1 MTKLTTEPMGQ
12 QLKDNVKVK
21 LADEVKVDLVD
32 DVIADDENVTPITTT
47 ETTCVK
53 IKKKRDAS
61 TLRKA
66 PQAPKRFKSSYI
78 MFFMAKQQEIKAEL
92 GGGASVGDVSKQS
105 SDRWKKLSLEER
117 AVWDQKAK
125 EDKERYNLEKASYTG
140 PWQVPWKRAKK
151 DPSAPKRP
159 MSAFLFFSQDKRR
172 MIKGENPGMRN
183 TEISRVLG
191 EMWKEASDDQKSPH
205 VEREA
210 KERAKYK
217 LDIAKWRKEDIVR
230 KEEAKKE
237 QIEQAKLAAQNQM
250 HYQSSS
256 NAPGV
261 DESHSYSSEHP
272 LQAQNGPQGMPAQ
285 QYYQGSYGYSDYHPS
300 PSQGYG
306 QASQYYDYPP
316 QGGYYNGASPGPHS
330 QYQSTAEVVSSSEAP
345 LSNYPGSNNSSGGA
359 AQYPGHPG
367 AQQQSAHYD
376 RGYYSSHQAQG
387 YHYNPSPV
395 TSYQGEY
402 DAYPPQHTSQPPQTR
417 DISNLSGYP

>member
-1 MTKLTTEPMGQ
+1 MTKLTTESMGEY
-12 QLKDNVKVK
+12 LRND
-21 LADEVKVDLVD
+21 DGEPVD
-32 DVIADDENVTPITTT
+32 DVIADEKNGRPSGTT
-47 ETTCVK
+47 ETTAVK

-92 GGGASVGDVSKQS
+92 GQGASVGDVSKQS
-105 SDRWKKLSLEER
+105 SDRWKKLSLEDR

-191 EMWKEASDDQKSPH
+191 EMWKEASDEMKSPH

-210 KERAKYK
+210 RERAKYK
-217 LDIAKWRKEDIVR
+217 LDIARWRKEDCVR
-230 KEEAKKE
+230 KEDAKKE
-237 QIEQAKLAAQNQM
+237 QIEQAKIAAQNQM
-250 HYQSSS
+250 RYPLSSS

-261 DESHSYSSEHP
+261 EDSHSYSSEHQ
-272 LQAQNGPQGMPAQ
+272 LQSQSCPQSMHTQ
-285 QYYQGSYGYSDYHPS
+285 QYYQGNYGYSDYHAS

-306 QASQYYDYPP
+306 QSSQYYEYPP
-316 QGGYYNGASPGPHS
+316 QGGYYNDPSPGPLS
-330 QYQSTAEVVSSSEAP
+330 QYQSPAEVVSSSDAP
-345 LSNYPGSNNSSGGA
+345 LSNYPMNNTSSSGALQYSSHHA
-359 AQYPGHPG
+359 AQ
-367 AQQQSAHYD
+367 QSSGHYD
-376 RGYYSSHQAQG
+376 RGYYSSNQQAQQG
-387 YHYNPSPV
+387 HHFQQPNSGP
-395 TSYQGEY
+395 SYQGEY
-402 DAYPPQHTSQPPQTR
+402 DAYTPQEHSSQPPPSR